1 MNHRAH
7 AIAIQAAIAAEGR
20 HMIPD
25 PAAIEH
31 IVELSDRIRVAD
43 AKAATAAAEVAAK
56 AAVDAALK
64 AKLAEDEAI
73 LKQARL
79 AAGGVA

>member
-7 AIAIQAAIAAEGR
+7 AIAIQAAISAEGR
-20 HMIPD
+20 YMIPD
-25 PAAIEH
+25 AAAIEH
-31 IVELSDRIRVAD
+31 IIELSDRIRVVA
-43 AKAATAAAEVAAK
+43 AKAVTAAAETAAK

-79 AAGGVA
+79 AAGGAA